1 MRKGLFFLL
10 LFCGGNGFAQNV
22 IVEESLTETRC
33 ESKTHMTTHYKET
46 KTILNEQGADHAH
59 FLCSCNKQERLT
71 SFRGQVTDASGK
83 VIRKIKERSCNGRS
97 IHSILL
103 WMIIRCISPI
113 LLLSIL

>member
-83 VIRKIKERSCNGRS
+83 VIRKIKESEPATDGVFTVSCCG
-97 IHSILL
+97 
-103 WMIIRCISPI
+103 
-113 LLLSIL
+113 